1 MRLIKAQTRQKPRQK
16 FEYTLPDDEIQ
27 VMACALALGYLA
39 ALRDFPIT
47 TVLCREA
54 IEEQARS
61 GCERLKTL
69 TSAQHLTNDFDA
81 FLTLFREHYARIYQE
96 SRAKWQLDQK
106 LYRADRAALQD
117 MDWKLSYQCMYAH
130 FYHLARHIQDMEAEI
145 RAKILVELQQHQP
158 Q

>member
-1 MRLIKAQTRQKPRQK
+1 MRLAKIQPRQKPRQK
-16 FEYTLPDDEIQ
+16 FEYTLPGDEIQ

-47 TVLCREA
+47 SELSREA

-81 FLTLFREHYARIYQE
+81 FLTLFREHYLKIYQE
-96 SRAKWQLDQK
+96 SRAKWQLDQR
-106 LYRADRAALQD
+106 LYRADHAALQN
-117 MDWKLSYQCMYAH
+117 MDWNLSYQCMYAH

-145 RAKILVELQQHQP
+145 RAKILAELQQQHP